1 MASVLNLAGMGQV
14 TVDRRPD
21 ICPICQTRITPNLIA
36 GGPSGRIYGSNLTVV
51 FVCPNESCREYFLGY
66 FDKRGNVYNFH
77 NCRPSEPVLPPMPDF
92 VRRISQNYGDM
103 FTECLKAEA
112 SGLKQLAGVGYRKAL
127 EFLIKDYLISRR
139 PQDRDAIENRP
150 LASCIEAYV
159 TDGNVRDVAKR
170 AIWLAN
176 DETHYQRSW
185 QDKDLRDLKAVLELV
200 LRWIETEYLT
210 EELLKTMPPAHTRH
224 NDAASL
230 DFGPS
235 ASAASALAAALPP
248 SSG

>member
-1 MASVLNLAGMGQV
+1 
-14 TVDRRPD
+14 
-21 ICPICQTRITPNLIA
+21 
-36 GGPSGRIYGSNLTVV
+36 
-51 FVCPNESCREYFLGY
+51 
-66 FDKRGNVYNFH
+66 
-77 NCRPSEPVLPPMPDF
+77 MPDF